1 MDNGILQ
8 VSISTP
14 QGFVIEIQYKG
25 NKNLLNV
32 QNEEDNRGYQFLK
45 NNLFYGLTNSNDS
58 VILRTLFLFGS
69 KY

>member
-14 QGFVIEIQYKG
+14 QGFVIGIQYKG
-25 NKNLLNV
+25 IKNLLNV

>member
-14 QGFVIEIQYKG
+14 QGFVIGIQYEG
-25 NKNLLNV
+25 IKNLLNV

-45 NNLFYGLTNSNDS
+45 NNLFYGLANSNDS